1 MEVHQWWLGRLC
13 GMRGSGSR
21 HAQLVPVYRRSCDV
35 CARHLETLALEGLP
49 DGRPIVL
56 VRVPEVDE
64 SVDSAV
70 EMLPTAALEVDLHH
84 LSKGYGVTTPWSFD
98 VSAEFLVENV
108 TDLGEH

>member
-1 MEVHQWWLGRLC
+1 M
-13 GMRGSGSR
+13 
-21 HAQLVPVYRRSCDV
+21 VYRRSCDV

>member
-1 MEVHQWWLGRLC
+1 MLPLIGI
-13 GMRGSGSR
+13 RGPGAGAEGVVR
-21 HAQLVPVYRRSCDV
+21 
-35 CARHLETLALEGLP
+35 EGALEGLP